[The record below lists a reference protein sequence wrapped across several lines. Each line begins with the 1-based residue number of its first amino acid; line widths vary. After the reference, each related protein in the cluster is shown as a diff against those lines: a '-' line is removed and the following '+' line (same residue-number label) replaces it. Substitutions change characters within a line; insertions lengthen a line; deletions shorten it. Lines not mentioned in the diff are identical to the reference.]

1 MQDAAGTLSDLFGL
15 EGKVALIIGG
25 GQGMGEASARRL
37 ASVGCDIAIVDLDE
51 GRANRVAEDIRAMGR
66 RAAVVLGD
74 ALDVEQAE
82 RIVGQARQEMGR
94 LDRLVTI
101 VGQGVFE
108 PSLTMTPAMWDLD
121 QNRNLRYVFFLAQQF
136 ARTVIADGHGGG
148 IVCISSMS
156 AMHAATG
163 HAAYGAA
170 KAALTNLVKTL
181 ASEWADQGIRVN
193 IVIPGSIITP
203 RMPPSEDADR
213 AINHIVPLKRRGA
226 TDDIAKAVLFLA
238 SEMSGYTTGYALAVE
253 GGWLGASSYGDPR
266 KR

>member
-1 MQDAAGTLSDLFGL
+1 MEDAAKTITDLFGL

-51 GRANRVAEDIRAMGR
+51 GRARRVADDIRAMGR
-66 RAAVVLGD
+66 RATVVLGD
-74 ALDVEQAE
+74 ALDVNQAQG
-82 RIVGQARQEMGR
+82 IVRRARSEMGR

-101 VGQGVFE
+101 IGQAVNE
-108 PSLTMTPAMWDLD
+108 PSLEMTPEQWDFD

-136 ARTVIADGHGGG
+136 AKVAIEDGNGGG

-163 HAAYGAA
+163 HAAYGVA
-170 KAALTNLVKTL
+170 KAGLRNLVKTL
-181 ASEWADQGIRVN
+181 ASEWADAGVRVN

-203 RMPPSEDADR
+203 RMPPSEEADL
-213 AINHIVPLKRRGA
+213 AINHIVPLKRRGT

-238 SEMSGYTTGYALAVE
+238 SDMSSYTTGYALAVE
-253 GGWLGASSYGDPR
+253 GGWLGASSYEAR
-266 KR
+266 